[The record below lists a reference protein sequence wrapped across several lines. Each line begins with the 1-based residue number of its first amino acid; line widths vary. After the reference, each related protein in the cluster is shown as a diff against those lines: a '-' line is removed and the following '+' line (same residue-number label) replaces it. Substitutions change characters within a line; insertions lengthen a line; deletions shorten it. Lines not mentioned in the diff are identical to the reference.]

1 MTLKPQDRRALLILG
16 VALAAGALYQ
26 FWPASTAAALT
37 AKADANAVA
46 TAELRLSRMRQIAAT
61 VSGKEGVLK
70 KVSADLAIREAGLL
84 RADTGAQAQAQVI
97 QIVRRLASEE
107 APPIE
112 IRSTELAAL
121 APLGD
126 AYGAAN
132 VTVQIECRIAQLVN
146 FLAAIAAQPELIA
159 TQDLQVSAGNAK
171 DKTVRARLTV
181 SGVVPRQLLPDKGD
195 KSSKGKAGKAGGA
208 Q

>member
-1 MTLKPQDRRALLILG
+1 MILG
-16 VALAAGALYQ
+16 VALVAGALYQ
-26 FWPASTAAALT
+26 FWPVSAASALTVSADAST
-37 AKADANAVA
+37 VSSS
-46 TAELRLSRMRQIAAT
+46 ELRLARLRQIAAT
-61 VSGKEGVLK
+61 VPGKEGVLK
-70 KVSADLAIREAGLL
+70 KVSADLALREAGLL

-121 APLGD
+121 APLGE

-159 TQDLQVSAGNAK
+159 TQDMQISAANAK
-171 DKTVRARLTV
+171 DKTVRVRLTV
-181 SGVVPRQLLPDKGD
+181 SGVVPRQLLPSKGD
-195 KSSKGKAGKAGGA
+195 KGKAGKAGGA
-208 Q
+208 K

>member
-1 MTLKPQDRRALLILG
+1 MTLQPNDRRALVILG
-16 VALAAGALYQ
+16 MALVAAAVYQ
-26 FWPASTAAALT
+26 FWPAGATSNLIVS
-37 AKADANAVA
+37 ADASTVE
-46 TAELRLSRMRQIAAT
+46 TAEVRLARLRQIAAT
-61 VSGKEGVLK
+61 VPGKQEVLK
-70 KVSADLAIREAGLL
+70 KVSADLAVREAGLL

-97 QIVRRLASEE
+97 QIVRRLAGDE

-121 APLGD
+121 TPVGD

-132 VTVQIECRIAQLVN
+132 VSIQIECRIAQLVN

-159 TQDLQVSAGNAK
+159 TQDLQVAAGNPK
-171 DKTVRARLTV
+171 EKTVRVRLTV
-181 SGVVPRQLLPDKGD
+181 SGIVPRQLLPGKGNDKG
-195 KSSKGKAGKAGGA
+195 KTGKAGGA

>member
-1 MTLKPQDRRALLILG
+1 MTLAARDRRALMILG

-26 FWPASTAAALT
+26 FWPASAATAL
-37 AKADANAVA
+37 KAGADTNAVA
-46 TAELRLSRMRQIAAT
+46 TAELRLARLRQIAAT

-70 KVSADLAIREAGLL
+70 KVSADLAVREVGLL

-97 QIVRRLASEE
+97 QIVRRLANEE

-132 VTVQIECRIAQLVN
+132 VSVMVECRIAQLVN
-146 FLAAIAAQPELIA
+146 FLAAIASQPELIA
-159 TQDLQVSAGNAK
+159 TQDLQISAGNAK
-171 DKTVRARLTV
+171 EKTVRARLTV
-181 SGVVPRQLLPDKGD
+181 SGVVPRQLLPDK
-195 KSSKGKAGKAGGA
+195 SSKSKTGKAGGA

>member
-1 MTLKPQDRRALLILG
+1 MTLQPRDRRALVILA
-16 VALAAGALYQ
+16 VALAAGAAYQ
-26 FWPASTAAALT
+26 FWPAGLASNLIVS
-37 AKADANAVA
+37 ADAGSVES
-46 TAELRLSRMRQIAAT
+46 AETRLARLRQIAAT
-61 VSGKEGVLK
+61 VPGKQEVLK
-70 KVSADLAIREAGLL
+70 KVSADLAAREAGLL

-97 QIVRRLASEE
+97 QIVRRLAGEE

-121 APLGD
+121 TPLGD

-132 VTVQIECRIAQLVN
+132 VSVQIECRIAQLVN

-159 TQDLQVSAGNAK
+159 TQDLQVAAGNAK
-171 DKTVRARLTV
+171 EKTVRVRLTV
-181 SGVVPRQLLPDKGD
+181 SGVVPRQLLPGKGNA
-195 KSSKGKAGKAGGA
+195 KGKTGKAGGA

>member
-1 MTLKPQDRRALLILG
+1 MTLQTRDRRALMILG
-16 VALAAGALYQ
+16 VALAAGAAYQ
-26 FWPASTAAALT
+26 FWPASTGSALT
-37 AKADANAVA
+37 VSADTGTVE
-46 TAELRLSRMRQIAAT
+46 TAELRLARLRQLAAT
-61 VSGKEGVLK
+61 VPGKEEVLK
-70 KVSADLAIREAGLL
+70 KVSADLALREAGLL

-112 IRSTELAAL
+112 IRSTELAVL

-132 VTVQIECRIAQLVN
+132 VSVQIECRIFQLVN

-159 TQDLQVSAGNAK
+159 TQDLQIAVANLK
-171 DKTVRARLTV
+171 EKTVRVWLTV
-181 SGVVPRQLLPDKGD
+181 SGVVSRQLLPDKGG
-195 KSSKGKAGKAGGA
+195 KGKTGKAGGA
-208 Q
+208 K